1 MSNFWNDD
9 LKGEIFSSSTT
20 STNSSCQLDGSAGL
34 HVASAATDFVHKS
47 EEMRLREHICQL
59 KTIQATIQGTVVD
72 LEPFHN
78 SSSKANKNHHQMNRS
93 QDQEQLETAVLK
105 QELMAAKEEIADLKA
120 KIYVS
125 DKEKSGTYAHLWP
138 IICFRTKKNEGHTVH
153 IFSKRVGSIITF
165 SPIWYCL

>member
-1 MSNFWNDD
+1 MSKLRGSKFKYFENHC
-9 LKGEIFSSSTT
+9 SSTT
-20 STNSSCQLDGSAGL
+20 STNSSCQLDSGPGGL
-34 HVASAATDFVHKS
+34 QTASASTDFVHKS

-78 SSSKANKNHHQMNRS
+78 SAASEKCIKHPMNR
-93 QDQEQLETAVLK
+93 DQEELETAVLK

-125 DKEKSGTYAHLWP
+125 DKEKSGM
-138 IICFRTKKNEGHTVH
+138 
-153 IFSKRVGSIITF
+153 
-165 SPIWYCL
+165 